1 MSASSAAYGVQTSLL
16 GTRWGSDLHSLSSR
30 SSLELHTLPQAAQH
44 DTNTAIAAKD
54 IPAVLLVAAQ
64 ALEAMAELR
73 DILDRERARSKEQN
87 RKLEDHDSE

>member
-1 MSASSAAYGVQTSLL
+1 
-16 GTRWGSDLHSLSSR
+16 
-30 SSLELHTLPQAAQH
+30 
-44 DTNTAIAAKD
+44 
-54 IPAVLLVAAQ
+54 VLLVAAQ